1 MKLEEGCGTIAASC
15 SRRNSGADVGKAAQQ
30 KGIRGVGVHERRL
43 CVRRLD
49 LEWRCPPPVGCDASR
64 DRGSGSSSS
73 SGLRMLESSELALM
87 SSSDPPTSARQRRG
101 ERADACRTR
110 RANPPAL
117 RGRHVQREAKRG
129 RGGRAAGWGQ
139 ARFEAANAL
148 TRACRVQCSTA
159 DLRRPS
165 ARKGWAGNEGHLW
178 EARARGA
185 RSEGCQVGSW
195 IGSADAASSESWDRT
210 GPRRRGAPTPSTR
223 RRGTRTGVVF
233 SPESARELH
242 TFFAF
247 FSKLHCA
254 SNSRIQ
260 PDSATHSLSHSRLR
274 HAGGGSGHR
283 FLLP

>member
-1 MKLEEGCGTIAASC
+1 M
-15 SRRNSGADVGKAAQQ
+15 
-30 KGIRGVGVHERRL
+30 
-43 CVRRLD
+43 
-49 LEWRCPPPVGCDASR
+49 P
-64 DRGSGSSSS
+64 
-73 SGLRMLESSELALM
+73 
-87 SSSDPPTSARQRRG
+87 SSDPPTSARRRRD

-148 TRACRVQCSTA
+148 TGACRAQCSTA
-159 DLRRPS
+159 DLHRPS

-223 RRGTRTGVVF
+223 RRGTRTVVVF
-233 SPESARELH
+233 SAESVRELH

-247 FSKLHCA
+247 FSKLHSA

-260 PDSATHSLSHSRLR
+260 PDSATYTIQQ
-274 HAGGGSGHR
+274 GSGR
-283 FLLP
+283 